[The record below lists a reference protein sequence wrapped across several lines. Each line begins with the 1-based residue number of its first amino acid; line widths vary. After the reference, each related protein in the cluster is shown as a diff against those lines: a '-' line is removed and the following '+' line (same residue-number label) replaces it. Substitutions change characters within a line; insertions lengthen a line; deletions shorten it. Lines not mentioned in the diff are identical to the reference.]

1 MTNIRLREKRLA
13 EIDHI
18 AREKLSG
25 DDLKNFLVYL
35 NDFYNEATAEDLL
48 SDNAKKLFATALSF
62 WKFAAVRKVG
72 EHKINIF
79 NPTMKEDGWQSDH
92 TVIQIINDD
101 MPFLVDSITN
111 GLSTTHHHRL
121 HMMHHPIACFK
132 RDEDGN
138 RLEVSCD
145 RDAKEFTAES
155 FMYIEIDAQSAPDVL
170 ETIYQ
175 SIDTIL
181 KDVRIAVKH
190 FRAMMAKIDETVAS
204 LTVCPPPIPDDE
216 VEETIRF
223 LRWMSADHFT
233 FLGFREYRFEGDPA
247 SSEFKS
253 VEGSGLGILTDP
265 KRYVLRGEGGL
276 TSMSDEIKQFLAL
289 PEPLI
294 ITKANVKANVH
305 RPVHLDY
312 IGVKI
317 FNEEGVVIGERR
329 FVGLFTSLAYS
340 RSAQE
345 VPKLRKKF
353 KNVQARAPFPTKGY
367 AGKVL
372 VHILENFP
380 RDELFQ
386 ISENELFK
394 TVVGILYLI
403 ERPRTRAFM
412 RRDKFERFVSALVYV
427 PRENYHS
434 GLREAIEEILCK
446 AFNGEISVYNA
457 KLSQEALARWHFIIR
472 TKPGSVGDPDEEAI
486 NKAIADATR
495 GWKDRLHVNLV
506 DRFGEEQ
513 GNKLNHVYQGKFSLA
528 YQEAFD
534 PAQAVFD
541 IDKLEDLHGEN
552 DIRADFYHHLA
563 DGQKHYRLKIHHGTK
578 VVPLSECLP
587 MLENLGFKVIGE
599 HAYKHIDGSGGC
611 IHDFTLEREG
621 DITLPLET
629 ITPLIEELL
638 LRVWHQQVEDDGFNA
653 LTLTTGMNWKQIVIL
668 RAVAKYLRQ
677 IGLPYSPE
685 YVEDCL
691 VENSN
696 IASYLVVLFEA
707 RFDLDFQGDRQTT
720 ENELVETILQSL
732 ESVTSLDQDRIL
744 RTYLNVLQA
753 MVRTNF
759 YQDGV
764 LERKDER
771 ALAFKIRSREV
782 EEVPEPK
789 PFAEIF
795 VFSPQVEGVHLR
807 GGPVA
812 RGGLRWSDRREDFR
826 TEVLGLVKAQQV
838 KNAVIVPAGSK
849 GGFYPKNLPSPAD
862 REAFMAEGI
871 SSYRSFISS
880 LLSLTDNLKGRKV
893 IPPQQVI
900 RHDGDDP
907 YLVVAADKGTATFS
921 DIANGISDDHKFW
934 LSDAFASGG
943 SNGYDHKKMGITAK
957 GAWVGVQRHF
967 REMNINIQED
977 PISVIGVGDMA
988 GDVFGNGML
997 LSKVIK
1003 LKAAFNHMHIFLDP
1017 NPEDAMASWKERKRL
1032 FDKPRS
1038 AWSDYKKDLISQGG
1052 GIFSRADK
1060 SIPISKEVRE
1070 WLKIDAKTL
1079 PPFKLINLLL
1089 KAEADLLW
1097 FGGIG
1102 TYIKATTESNP
1113 DAGDKANDVIRV
1125 NADELNVR
1133 VVGEGANLGMT
1144 QRSRIEFST
1153 LGGRVNTDFI
1163 DNSAGVDCSDKEVN
1177 IKILLADAITGKK
1190 ITRKDRDKILVKMT
1204 KEVSDIVLSDNYLQT
1219 QAISMAEMQAVQAR
1233 DHHLGLI
1240 RTLERDGGLNRV
1252 IEFLPS
1258 DEKFAELAVNNQGLT
1273 RPEIATLM
1281 SYAKISLF
1289 EVLMR
1294 SKLLDHKIFQPELE
1308 WGFPT
1313 LIRKDFAK
1321 EMQNHRLKREII
1333 ATVLSNSV
1341 INWAGLT
1348 FVYEIKE
1355 ETGLGVEDIIAAFVI
1370 VREIFDLQEVWE
1382 GINHLDY
1389 KVPAKLQMQMHE
1401 SISLFLKQQVMW
1413 FLRNLP
1419 QPFDIADIIQR
1430 FNDPIATL
1438 FNAPGTILSGP
1449 AADTLKAK
1457 RQTLKEAG
1465 VPMKLHRKITAIEVL
1480 SQAPDIIWV
1489 AEQVKLPLEEVAIAY
1504 FTLGDKLGLEW
1515 LREKA
1520 LSMTTPDHWEKL
1532 AIRSEVEEISDLQR
1546 DNTRQVLEEGS
1557 GKKASAI
1564 IKRWK
1569 IHNQTRL
1576 IRTARLTEDIRT
1588 SGSVTVSKLSFATR
1602 RLRAILR

>member
-1 MTNIRLREKRLA
+1 MTEKNFRDLQLA
-13 EIDHI
+13 EIGRI
-18 AREKLSG
+18 ANKKLKG
-25 DDLKNFLVYL
+25 KDLEYFLVFL
-35 NDFYNEATAEDLL
+35 HDFYNDSTAEDLF
-48 SDNAKKLFATALSF
+48 AETPQKLYAVALSF
-62 WKFAAVRKVG
+62 WKFSESRELGK
-72 EHKINIF
+72 HKINIF
-79 NPTMKEDGWQSDH
+79 NPTIETNGWQSKH

-111 GLSTTHHHRL
+111 GLSTTQHHRL
-121 HMMHHPIACFK
+121 HMMHHPMVNLK
-132 RDEDGN
+132 RDENGK
-138 RLEVSCD
+138 RIEVFSD
-145 RDAKEFTAES
+145 SNDEGTVVES
-155 FMYIEIDAQSAPDVL
+155 IMYIEIDAQSALDVL
-170 ETIYQ
+170 EAILQ
-175 SIDTIL
+175 SIDVIL
-181 KDVRIAVKH
+181 NDVRISVKH
-190 FRAMMAKIDETVAS
+190 WRAMMAKIDETVAS
-204 LTVCPPPIPDDE
+204 LTVCPPPIS
-216 VEETIRF
+216 EEDVKETVRF

-233 FLGFREYRFEGDPA
+233 FLGFREYRYEGDPKLA
-247 SSEFKS
+247 DFKS
-253 VEGSGLGILTDP
+253 VDGSGLGILQDP
-265 KRYVLRGEGGL
+265 KRYILRGKDGL
-276 TSMSDEIKQFLAL
+276 TSMSNEIRHFLAL

-294 ITKANVKANVH
+294 ITKANVKSNVH

-317 FNEEGVVIGERR
+317 FNEDGVVIGERR
-329 FVGLFTSLAYS
+329 FVGLFTSLSYS

-345 VPKLRKKF
+345 VPILRQKF
-353 KNVQARAPFPTKGY
+353 QNVLARAPFPSKGY
-367 AGKVL
+367 GSKVL

-386 ISENELFK
+386 ISEDDLFK
-394 TVVGILYLI
+394 MAIGILYLI
-403 ERPRTRAFM
+403 ERPRARAFI

-434 GLREAIEEILCK
+434 GLREAIEVILCK

-472 TKPGSVGDPDEEAI
+472 TKPGAVGTPDEDAI
-486 NKAIADATR
+486 NKAIVEATR

-506 DRFGEEQ
+506 ERFGEEQ

-534 PAQAVFD
+534 PTQAVFD
-541 IDKLEDLHGEN
+541 IDKLEDLHGDN
-552 DIRADFYHHLA
+552 DIRADFYRHLA
-563 DGQKHYRLKIHHGTK
+563 DGDEHYRLKIHHGTK

-611 IHDFTLEREG
+611 IHDFTLERDG
-621 DITLPLET
+621 GITLPIET
-629 ITPLIEELL
+629 VTPLIEELL
-638 LRVWHQQVEDDGFNA
+638 LRVWHEQVEDDGFNS
-653 LTLTTGMNWKQIVIL
+653 LTLTTGMNWRQIVIL
-668 RAVAKYLRQ
+668 RAIAKYLRQ

-685 YVEDCL
+685 YVENCL
-691 VENSN
+691 IENSK
-696 IASYLVVLFEA
+696 IASYLVVLFES
-707 RFDLDFQGDRQTT
+707 RFDLNFKGDR
-720 ENELVETILQSL
+720 EETASSFTSTIISSL
-732 ESVTSLDQDRIL
+732 EEVTSLDQDRIL
-744 RTYLNVLQA
+744 RTYLNVIQA
-753 MVRTNF
+753 MLRTNF

-782 EEVPEPK
+782 AEVPEPK

-838 KNAVIVPAGSK
+838 KNAVIVPCGSK
-849 GGFYPKNLPSPAD
+849 GGFYPKKLPSPAN
-862 REAFMAEGI
+862 REAYMAEGI
-871 SSYRSFISS
+871 SSYRSFVAS
-880 LLSLTDNLKGRKV
+880 LLSITDNIKGKKV
-893 IPPQQVI
+893 IPPEQVI

-921 DIANGISDDHKFW
+921 DIANSISDENHFW

-943 SNGYDHKKMGITAK
+943 SYGYDHKVMGITAK

-967 REMNINIQED
+967 RELGINIQEE
-977 PISVIGVGDMA
+977 PITVIGVGDMA

-997 LSKVIK
+997 LSKAIK
-1003 LKAAFNHMHIFLDP
+1003 MKAAFNHMHIFLDP
-1017 NPEDAMASWKERKRL
+1017 NPEDGDAAWKERKRL

-1038 AWSDYKKDLISQGG
+1038 SWSDYNKKLISQGG
-1052 GIFSRADK
+1052 GIFARSDK
-1060 SIPISKEVRE
+1060 SIPISNEVRQ
-1070 WLKIDAKTL
+1070 WLQIEAKQL
-1079 PPFKLINLLL
+1079 PPLTLINLIL
-1089 KAEADLLW
+1089 KAKADLLW

-1102 TYIKATTESNP
+1102 TYVKATTETNA
-1113 DAGDKANDVIRV
+1113 DVGDKANDAVRV
-1125 NADELNVR
+1125 NADELHVKAI
-1133 VVGEGANLGMT
+1133 GEGANLGMT
-1144 QRSRIEFST
+1144 QRSRIEFAR
-1153 LGGRVNTDFI
+1153 LGGRCNTDFI

-1177 IKILLADAITGKK
+1177 IKILLADAIAHKK
-1190 ITRKDRDKILVKMT
+1190 INRSDRDKILVKMT

-1219 QAISMAEMQAVQAR
+1219 QAISMAEIKAVEAR

-1240 RTLERDGGLNRV
+1240 RTLERDGDLNRA

-1258 DEKFAELAVNNQGLT
+1258 DEKFAELSVNNQGLT

-1289 EVLMR
+1289 EVLLR
-1294 SKLLDHKIFQPELE
+1294 SKILENPIFQPELE

-1313 LIRKDFAK
+1313 LLRKDFAK

-1348 FVYEIKE
+1348 FVYEVKE
-1355 ETGLGVEDIIAAFVI
+1355 ETGLGVEDIVAAFII
-1370 VREIFDLQEVWE
+1370 VREIFDLQEVWD
-1382 GINHLDY
+1382 GINSLDY
-1389 KVPAKLQMQMHE
+1389 KVSAQLQMKMHE
-1401 SISLFLKQQVMW
+1401 DISTFLKQQVMW

-1419 QPFDIADIIQR
+1419 QPFDIANIIKR
-1430 FNDPIATL
+1430 FNDPVAAL
-1438 FNAPGTILSGP
+1438 FNAPGTVLSGLT
-1449 AADTLKAK
+1449 AEMLKTK
-1457 RQTLKEAG
+1457 REALKEEG
-1465 VPMKLHRKITAIEVL
+1465 VPRALYRKITAIEVL

-1489 AEQVKLPLEEVAIAY
+1489 AENVNLPLEEVASAY

-1515 LREKA
+1515 LRDKA
-1520 LSMTTPDHWEKL
+1520 IAMPTNDRWEML

-1546 DNTRQVLEEGS
+1546 EKTRQVLEQGS
-1557 GKKASAI
+1557 GKKASPI
-1564 IKRWK
+1564 IKKWK
-1569 IHNQTRL
+1569 VDNQTRL

>member
-1 MTNIRLREKRLA
+1 MKNKTQREKQLA
-13 EIDHI
+13 EIGRVAQKSLTGENLED
-18 AREKLSG
+18 
-25 DDLKNFLVYL
+25 FLVFV
-35 NDFYNEATAEDLL
+35 NDFYNESTADDLQTD
-48 SDNAKKLFATALSF
+48 SPQKLYAIALSF
-62 WKFAAVRKVG
+62 WNFSEIRTPGA
-72 EHKINIF
+72 HKTNIF
-79 NPTMKEDGWQSDH
+79 NPTIKENGWESKH

-121 HMMHHPIACFK
+121 HMMHHPIVCFK
-132 RDEDGN
+132 RDEKGK
-138 RLEVSCD
+138 RLEILREHGS
-145 RDAKEFTAES
+145 EGTNLES
-155 FMYIEIDAQSAPDVL
+155 IMYIEIDAQSAPDVL
-170 ETIYQ
+170 ESILQTI
-175 SIDTIL
+175 DVIL
-181 KDVRIAVKH
+181 DDVRISVKH
-190 FRAMMAKIDETVAS
+190 WRAMMAKIDETVAS
-204 LTVCPPPIPDDE
+204 LTVCPPPISDE
-216 VEETIRF
+216 EVDETIRF

-233 FLGFREYRFEGDPA
+233 FLGFREYRYEGDPT
-247 SSEFKS
+247 STDFKS
-253 VEGSGLGILTDP
+253 VDESGLGILQDP
-265 KRYVLRGEGGL
+265 KRYILRGEKGL
-276 TSMSDEIKQFLAL
+276 TAISNEIRHFLAL

-294 ITKANVKANVH
+294 ITKANVKSNVH

-317 FNEEGVVIGERR
+317 FNENGVVIGERR
-329 FVGLFTSLAYS
+329 FVGLFTSLSYS
-340 RSAQE
+340 QSAQK
-345 VPKLRKKF
+345 VPLLRQKF
-353 KNVQARAPFPTKGY
+353 KNIQARAPFPTRGY
-367 AGKVL
+367 GGKLL

-386 ISENELFK
+386 ISEDELFE
-394 TVVGILYLI
+394 TAIGVLYLI
-403 ERPRTRAFM
+403 ERPSTRAFI

-434 GLREAIEEILCK
+434 GLREAIEVILCK

-457 KLSQEALARWHFIIR
+457 KLTQESLARWHFIIR
-472 TKPGSVGDPDEEAI
+472 TKPGAVGNPDEDAI
-486 NKAIADATR
+486 NKAIAEATR

-513 GNKLNHVYQGKFSLA
+513 GNKLNHNYQGKFSLA

-534 PAQAVFD
+534 PAQAAFD
-541 IDKLEDLHGEN
+541 IDKLEDLHGDN
-552 DIRADFYHHLA
+552 DIRADFYRHLA
-563 DGQKHYRLKIHHGTK
+563 DGPEHYRLKIHHGTK

-611 IHDFTLEREG
+611 IHDFTLERLG
-621 DITLPLET
+621 GISLPMET
-629 ITPLIEELL
+629 ATPLIEELL
-638 LRVWHQQVEDDGFNA
+638 LRVWHEQVEDDGFNT
-653 LTLTTGMNWKQIVIL
+653 LTLTTGMNWRQIVIL
-668 RAVAKYLRQ
+668 RALAKYLRQ

-685 YVEDCL
+685 YVENCL
-691 VENSN
+691 IENSD
-696 IASYLVVLFEA
+696 IASYLVILFEA
-707 RFDLDFQGDRQTT
+707 RFDLSFKGDRLETT
-720 ENELVETILQSL
+720 DSVTNIILSSL
-732 ESVTSLDQDRIL
+732 EAVTSLDQDRIL
-744 RTYLNVLQA
+744 RTYLNVIQA
-753 MVRTNF
+753 MLRTNF

-771 ALAFKIRSREV
+771 ALAFKVRSHDV
-782 EEVPEPK
+782 AEVPEPK
-789 PFAEIF
+789 PYAEIF

-849 GGFYPKNLPSPAD
+849 GGFYPKNLPAPSD
-862 REAFMAEGI
+862 REAYMAEGI
-871 SSYRSFISS
+871 ASYRSFISS
-880 LLSLTDNLKGRKV
+880 LLSITDNLKGKKV
-893 IPPQQVI
+893 IPPKQVI

-921 DIANGISDDHKFW
+921 DIANEISDAHNFW

-967 REMNINIQED
+967 RELGINIQED
-977 PISVIGVGDMA
+977 PITVIGVGDMA

-997 LSKVIK
+997 LSKTIK
-1003 LKAAFNHMHIFLDP
+1003 MKAAFNHMHIFLDP
-1017 NPEDAMASWKERKRL
+1017 NPEDTQATWKERKRL

-1038 AWSDYKKDLISQGG
+1038 SWTDYNKKLISKGG
-1052 GIFSRADK
+1052 GIFERSAK
-1060 SIPISKEVRE
+1060 SIPISAEIRE
-1070 WLKIDAKTL
+1070 WLKIESKQL
-1079 PPFKLINLLL
+1079 PPLTLINLIL

-1102 TYIKATTESNP
+1102 TYIKATSESNA
-1113 DAGDKANDVIRV
+1113 DAGDKANDALRV
-1125 NADELNVR
+1125 NANALNVGA
-1133 VVGEGANLGMT
+1133 VGEGANLGMT
-1144 QRSRIEFST
+1144 QKGRIEFAS

-1177 IKILLADAITGKK
+1177 IKILLADAIARKK
-1190 ITRKDRDKILVKMT
+1190 ITRKERDKILVKMT
-1204 KEVSDIVLSDNYLQT
+1204 REVSDIVLSDNYLQT
-1219 QAISMAEMQAVQAR
+1219 QAISMAEMQAIESR

-1240 RTLERDGGLNRV
+1240 RTLERDGDLNRA

-1258 DEKFAELAVNNQGLT
+1258 DEKFAELTVNNLGLT
-1273 RPEIATLM
+1273 RPEISTLI

-1294 SKLLDHKIFQPELE
+1294 SKILENPILQSELE

-1313 LIRKDFAK
+1313 LLRKDFAK
-1321 EMQNHRLKREII
+1321 EILNHRLKREII
-1333 ATVLSNSV
+1333 ATVLSNAV

-1355 ETGLGVEDIIAAFVI
+1355 ETGLGVEDIVAAFII
-1370 VREIFDLQEVWE
+1370 VREIFDLQEVWD
-1382 GINHLDY
+1382 GINSLDY
-1389 KVPAKLQMQMHE
+1389 KVSAKLQMKMHE
-1401 SISLFLKQQVMW
+1401 NISTFLKQQVMW

-1419 QPFDIADIIQR
+1419 QPFDIQDIIQR
-1430 FNDPIATL
+1430 FNEPIATL
-1438 FNAPGTILSGP
+1438 FKTPGTILSGS
-1449 AADTLKAK
+1449 AAETLKAK
-1457 RQTLKEAG
+1457 REAYKAEG
-1465 VPMKLHRKITAIEVL
+1465 VPRALYRKMTAIEVL
-1480 SQAPDIIWV
+1480 SQSPDIIWV
-1489 AEQVKLPLEEVAIAY
+1489 AEQVHLPLEEVAIAY
-1504 FTLGDKLGLEW
+1504 FSLGEKMGLEW

-1520 LSMTTPDHWEKL
+1520 LLMTTTDRWDML
-1532 AIRSEVEEISDLQR
+1532 ALRSEVEEISDLQR
-1546 DNTRQVLEEGS
+1546 ENTRQVLEKGT
-1557 GKKASAI
+1557 GKKASPI
-1564 IKRWK
+1564 IKKWK
-1569 IHNQTRL
+1569 AENQTRL